1 MATYGGPEKEALAAL
16 VTATNKALER
26 PAVTPPAPVDLQA
39 QAEEEARRL
48 NALRNPPRGR

>member
-1 MATYGGPEKEALAAL
+1 MATYGGPEKSALDAL

-26 PAVTPPAPVDLQA
+26 PAVTPPATVDLTA

-48 NALRNPPRGR
+48 AALRNPPRGK